1 MVYINYMLFF
11 QFLII
16 FKDYHHWSLSAPYII
31 VKWLELSRLK
41 LQPSKFFSVCLNNAY
56 NAYFETFAIAT
67 AKNTVILPNFL
78 LWKCCVKAQFPHSFG
93 LIFNQEIRWVY
104 GILRSERNWDDTNK
118 KISRWLIGDLY
129 TRHFE
134 QILEI

>member
-16 FKDYHHWSLSAPYII
+16 FKDYHHWSLSAPYIM
-31 VKWLELSRLK
+31 VKWLR
-41 LQPSKFFSVCLNNAY
+41 PNKFFNFCLDNTY
-56 NAYFETFAIAT
+56 TVYFKTFAIAT

-78 LWKCCVKAQFPHSFG
+78 LWKFCVKAQFPHSFG

-104 GILRSERNWDDTNK
+104 GILRSERNWDDANK
-118 KISRWLIGDLY
+118 KFFRWLIGDLY